1 MRRST
6 RRRQLIAGEP
16 LIVVGYVR
24 VSTAEQAD
32 SGAGLEA
39 QRAAILAEVERRGWT
54 LLDVL
59 EDAGI
64 SGKATDNRPGLAIAL
79 DALYHGLA
87 DALVVAKLDRLSRSL
102 GDAVALLERSGREG
116 WRLLALDLAV
126 DTTTPQGEMIAHVM
140 ASFAQFERRLISQRT
155 RDALA
160 VRRAQGVRLGRPT
173 SIPTEVVQRI
183 VAMRASGTTQAAIA
197 DRLNADGVPTG
208 RGGAC
213 WRQSSIAKVLRYAAE
228 DDVKSLCPVPSW
240 GS

>member
-6 RRRQLIAGEP
+6 RLRRHHAVAGAP
-16 LIVVGYVR
+16 LTVLGYCR

-39 QRAAILAEVERRGWT
+39 QRSAIRAEAERRGWE
-54 LLDVL
+54 LLAVH

-64 SGKATDNRPGLAIAL
+64 SGKATDNRPALTTAL
-79 DALYHGLA
+79 DALGRREA
-87 DALVVAKLDRLSRSL
+87 DALVVAKLDRLSRSM
-102 GDAVALLERSGREG
+102 GDAIALLERSGREG

-173 SIPTEVVQRI
+173 SIPAEVVERI
-183 VAMRASGTTQAAIA
+183 VALRSAGTTQAAIA
-197 DRLNADGVPTG
+197 DRLNAEGVPTG
-208 RGGAC
+208 RGGTC
-213 WRQSSIAKVLRYAAE
+213 WRQSSIAKVLRYAGQDSAA
-228 DDVKSLCPVPSW
+228 
-240 GS
+240 